1 MKTPGVTRCRREH
14 GAGHQAYPLIPVLQ
28 RRRFEDR
35 FLLPPAEIQLVG
47 EDKATKTPG
56 KERFGLHSVHDY
68 SPRRALPAGIIN
80 QTPLKDGF
88 GLHSILIL
96 TPGGRCPPEM

>member
-1 MKTPGVTRCRREH
+1 
-14 GAGHQAYPLIPVLQ
+14 
-28 RRRFEDR
+28 
-35 FLLPPAEIQLVG
+35 LLPPAEIQLVG